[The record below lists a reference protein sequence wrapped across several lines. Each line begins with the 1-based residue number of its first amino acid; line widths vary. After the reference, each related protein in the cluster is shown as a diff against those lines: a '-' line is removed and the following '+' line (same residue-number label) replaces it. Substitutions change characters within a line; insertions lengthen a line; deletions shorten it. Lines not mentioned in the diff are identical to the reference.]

1 MLITRAQ
8 RVYGVVYFWGLGGT
22 TQALLTP
29 DLVQGFPS
37 AACLLFF
44 LGHGLVI
51 VGVLYPTI
59 VVGLRPYPASIVRVA
74 VLSSALAGAVFF
86 LNLWLG
92 TDFLH

>member
-59 VVGLRPYPASIVRVA
+59 VVGLRPYPTSIVRVA
-74 VLSSALAGAVFF
+74 VLSLALAGGVFF

-92 TDFLH
+92 TDFLY